1 MSHEE
6 RNRRRVGSIMLLVG
20 SVAAVLGARA
30 IIGFEPLPA
39 VVSPDNIAAF
49 LDFDRYFGIVP
60 GVVGV
65 VAGLGFVVVGLLVLL
80 GFVSERVPADGASDR
95 PSISD

>member
-1 MSHEE
+1 MSID
-6 RNRRRVGSIMLLVG
+6 RKARRRVGSIMLLVG
-20 SVAAVLGARA
+20 TVAAVLGARG
-30 IIGFEPLPA
+30 IIRFEPLPA

-60 GVVGV
+60 DVIGI

-80 GFVSERVPADGASDR
+80 GFVSER
-95 PSISD
+95 